1 MFNLLKLFIFLSF
14 FTILSNCSEKVTYS
28 GKIFKEVKIDYNDI
42 TTNQEM
48 IDLIGSP
55 SFIDPIENKF
65 FYYTEKKNTKNFF
78 DEKIIERKL
87 IVFKFDDNNFIE
99 YFEEY
104 DLNDENQI
112 KLVEETTPNKI
123 IKRGLIEKIFGG
135 VGNSIPNTAQ

>member
-1 MFNLLKLFIFLSF
+1 MFNLLKLFIFLSL

-112 KLVEETTPNKI
+112 KLVKETTPNKI